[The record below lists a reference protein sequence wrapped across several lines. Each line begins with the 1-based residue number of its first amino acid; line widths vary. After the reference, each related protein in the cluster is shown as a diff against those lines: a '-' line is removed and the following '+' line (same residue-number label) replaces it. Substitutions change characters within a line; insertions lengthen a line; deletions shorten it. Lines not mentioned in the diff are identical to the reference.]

1 MGEIKFDYSGIESVL
16 KKMDTNIT
24 AFQANLPE
32 NNAKNNKLDLL
43 TELEEVN
50 ASFVK
55 IINEYKTLL
64 LKNASTVRSSVT
76 LMRETDEALRD
87 AISSE
92 VLR

>member
-1 MGEIKFDYSGIESVL
+1 
-16 KKMDTNIT
+16 MDTNIT